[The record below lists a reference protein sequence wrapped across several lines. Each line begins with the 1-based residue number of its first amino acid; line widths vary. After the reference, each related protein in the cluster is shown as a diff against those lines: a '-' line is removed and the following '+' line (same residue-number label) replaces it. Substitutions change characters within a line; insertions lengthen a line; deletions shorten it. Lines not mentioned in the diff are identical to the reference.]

1 MLTENGL
8 EVDMAALEDVL
19 QRADVLTIGFA
30 LFAERLLIDTRTRE
44 GEGPL
49 VAVVGPVQ
57 TVQERYLWL
66 GQHRGNFGAPEAFS
80 FFVWPKTVR
89 TLIDTDVLATMRA
102 RLAAVSP
109 EGESAL
115 RDVLD
120 RFAALEREA
129 MRAAVVGDEPWRTV
143 WPQAA

>member
-8 EVDMAALEDVL
+8 EVDMQALEDVL
-19 QRADVLTIGFA
+19 RRADVLTIGFT
-30 LFAERLLIDTRTRE
+30 LFAERLLIDTRSRP

-66 GQHRGNFGAPEAFS
+66 GKHRGNFGAPEAFS

-89 TLIDTDVLATMRA
+89 TLIDTDVLATMRS
-102 RLAAVSP
+102 RLAEVSP

-115 RDVLD
+115 RNMLD
-120 RFAALEREA
+120 RFAALERDA
-129 MRAAVVGDEPWRTV
+129 MRAAVVGDDPWRTV